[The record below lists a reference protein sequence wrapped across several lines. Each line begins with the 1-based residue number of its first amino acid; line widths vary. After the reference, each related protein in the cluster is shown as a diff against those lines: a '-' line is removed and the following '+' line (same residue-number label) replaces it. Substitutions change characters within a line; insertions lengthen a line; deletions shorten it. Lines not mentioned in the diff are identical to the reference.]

1 MPKRVDAPWRKFEK
15 FHDKHRYLIPLIFIS
30 VVLMTFGIN
39 YLGPVTIINH
49 ANLTGPI
56 TFRSDSNVLALTL
69 LPGWSFRADIITTK
83 PVTMELIDLSGNLIN
98 STTNSILFSGINY
111 LDYYFLRLKGSNFAL
126 LELNYYYSGKA
137 PYALEY
143 SLFGGGLLLL
153 LLTLIYFFISPL
165 KIKFKRIFKSRI
177 DGFFYP
183 MIVFL
188 SIIVFWVFMN
198 AFMWIIPKDIISI
211 ITHVIIA
218 LIIVL
223 ILSFISTKRQAS
235 KVNAF
240 IINYALTYFLLYI
253 VLLLAY
259 GGLVIG
265 FWIFLLKI
273 SILSCLI
280 LLYRKSKSRVAVN
293 YFILVWIISTVLNI
307 AVYVVGVPVNFDNA
321 LAVPSMQGTWLLFM
335 LVEGFM
341 IAALYFMIRGYYS
354 SNLAV
359 SLENG
364 LYAGVL
370 FQGLMQAVMVTNV
383 MI

>member
-1 MPKRVDAPWRKFEK
+1 M
-15 FHDKHRYLIPLIFIS
+15 
-30 VVLMTFGIN
+30 
-39 YLGPVTIINH
+39 
-49 ANLTGPI
+49 
-56 TFRSDSNVLALTL
+56 
-69 LPGWSFRADIITTK
+69 
-83 PVTMELIDLSGNLIN
+83 
-98 STTNSILFSGINY
+98 
-111 LDYYFLRLKGSNFAL
+111 
-126 LELNYYYSGKA
+126 
-137 PYALEY
+137 PYALVY

-153 LLTLIYFFISPL
+153 LSTLIYFFISPL
-165 KIKFKRIFKSRI
+165 KIKFKRVFKSRI

-198 AFMWIIPKDIISI
+198 ALMWIIPKDIISI

-223 ILSFISTKRQAS
+223 ILSFISTKISTKHQAS
-235 KVNAF
+235 KVNTF
-240 IINYALTYFLLYI
+240 VINYALTYFLLYI

-265 FWIFLLKI
+265 FWIFLLKL

-280 LLYRKSKSRVAVN
+280 LLYLKSKSRVAVN

-321 LAVPSMQGTWLLFM
+321 LAVPNMQGTWLLFM

-341 IAALYFMIRGYYS
+341 IAAVYFLIRGYYS